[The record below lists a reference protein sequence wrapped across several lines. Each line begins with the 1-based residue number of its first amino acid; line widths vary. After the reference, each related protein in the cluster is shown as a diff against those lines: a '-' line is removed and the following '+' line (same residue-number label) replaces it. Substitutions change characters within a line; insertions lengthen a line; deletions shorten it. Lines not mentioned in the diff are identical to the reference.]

1 LPQPLDVDT
10 AELRLS
16 AARLEAAE
24 GAASAQLTQNG
35 GALASCH
42 SGWAGTAFAAF
53 EAVRDT
59 WELADAARAERL
71 GDIALNLYRS
81 ADIYDHIDQVSAQD
95 LQQTM

>member
-1 LPQPLDVDT
+1 LPQPVDVGT

-16 AARLEAAE
+16 AARVDAAE
-24 GAASAQLTQNG
+24 GAASAQLTQNA

-53 EAVRDT
+53 EAVRET
-59 WELADAARAERL
+59 WEVADAARAQRL
-71 GDIALNLYRS
+71 GDIAMNLYRS
-81 ADIYDHIDQVSAQD
+81 ADIYDHIDLVSAED